1 MRYTPKEELKVRRD
15 RLQIYLQESG
25 IDGALLCENMD
36 LFYFSGSM
44 QRGFLYIPA
53 EGEPV
58 YMVQRSFPRG
68 REESALQNVILIKS
82 SRDMPSVLKKYG
94 YNPTRL
100 GLELDVLP
108 VTWFKRLQKIFP
120 ETEMSD
126 VSFQVR
132 KVRMIKTLYEI
143 NLFRETA
150 VITDKMYSK
159 IPSFL
164 VKGMTE
170 IELASRL
177 EAFLRNHGHQG
188 LGRMRGFNQE
198 MFFGHLFSGVNAARL
213 TFLESP
219 TGGAGLSPSNPQS
232 AGWKA
237 IQAGEPIMVDY
248 GGAKEGYVIDMARCF
263 AIGTLSAKLQE
274 AHQVALKIQAIVM
287 QKASPG
293 AKCSELYNLAL
304 AEVEKSGLDRN
315 FMGHS
320 DEQVKF
326 IGHGLGLEY
335 DEFPY
340 IAKGSDF
347 ILEDGM
353 VIALEPKFLFP
364 GEGAV
369 GIENSWLIT
378 SQGAEKLTLTPDALV
393 II

>member
-1 MRYTPKEELKVRRD
+1 MCYTPKEELEVRCD
-15 RLQIYLQESG
+15 RLQTCLQESG

-53 EGEPV
+53 TGEPI

-68 REESALQNVILIKS
+68 KEESALKNIIPIKS
-82 SRDMPSVLKKYG
+82 SRELPSVLKKYG
-94 YNPTRL
+94 FNPARI

-108 VTWFKRLQKIFP
+108 VTLFKRLQKNFP
-120 ETEMSD
+120 EVEMLD
-126 VSFQVR
+126 VSFQIR
-132 KVRMIKTLYEI
+132 KVRMVKTLYEI
-143 NLFRETA
+143 NLFREMA

-164 VKGMTE
+164 AEGMTE

-177 EAFLRNHGHQG
+177 EAFLRNQGHQG

-198 MFFGHLFSGVNAARL
+198 MFFGHLFSGSNAAKL

-219 TGGAGLSPSNPQS
+219 TGGAGLSPANPQS
-232 AGWKA
+232 AGCKA
-237 IQAGEPIMVDY
+237 IQLGEPIMVDY
-248 GGAKEGYVIDMARCF
+248 GGAKNGYVIDMARCF
-263 AIGTLSAKLQE
+263 AIGNLPTKFQE
-274 AHQVALKIQAIVM
+274 SHQVALDVQEIVM

-293 AKCSELYNLAL
+293 ENCAELYDLAL
-304 AEVEKSGLDRN
+304 KEVKKSGLARN
-315 FMGHS
+315 FMGYG

-340 IAKGSDF
+340 IAKGSNF
-347 ILEDGM
+347 ILEVGM

-369 GIENSWLIT
+369 GVENTWLIT

-393 II
+393 IV